1 MFIKPLVLA
10 TLSVAALSAA
20 PPASAITRCG
30 GSSHYGVG
38 DGYAWRTTASGR
50 PMDPY
55 ANITAHR
62 SLPFGTK
69 LQVTNQANGKSVVVT
84 VLDRGPYVSG
94 RILDLSYGAFSKI
107 ASPSSG
113 VANVCYTRIA

>member
-1 MFIKPLVLA
+1 MLIKSLALA
-10 TLSVAALSAA
+10 TAVLSVAL
-20 PPASAITRCG
+20 PANAITRCG

-62 SLPFGTK
+62 SLPFGTR
-69 LQVTNQANGKSVVVT
+69 LRVTNQANGKSVVVT
-84 VLDRGPYVSG
+84 VQDRGPFVAG
-94 RILDLSYGAFSKI
+94 RVLDLSYGAFSKI

-113 VANVCYTRIA
+113 VANVCYTRI